1 MLEKA
6 SVMSSVHA
14 AIESIAGPYR
24 GNRKSW
30 LSNVSKACGVSY
42 RTVKSLWYRE
52 IDDEDHLAAK
62 AIKQQAIRLK
72 AREEARDLATQFE
85 SIAGGLN
92 ASDPDF
98 YSEDIAALVHAS
110 RILRNLDR
118 TGTGE

>member
-14 AIESIAGPYR
+14 AIESLAGPYA

-30 LSNVSKACGVSY
+30 LAAVAKATGVSY

-62 AIKQQAIRLK
+62 AIKQKAVRLK
-72 AREEARDLATQFE
+72 AQQEAKDLATQFE
-85 SIAGGLN
+85 TIAGGLN

-98 YSEDIAALVHAS
+98 YSADITALVHAS
-110 RILRNLDR
+110 RILRGLDR
-118 TGTGE
+118 A